1 MARSLLPQMSPWIE
15 VSLAVGVSPDKS
27 LLLGRSVHMRR
38 ALGWW
43 EPEKDS
49 SAAICNPVAQN
60 TMFTFKIMIYSIFC
74 HQGHSRWLEFVSTE
88 LGTYQPSAEVVERA
102 RA

>member
-15 VSLAVGVSPDKS
+15 VSLAIDVSPDKS
-27 LLLGRSVHMRR
+27 LVLGRSVHMRR
-38 ALGWW
+38 ELGWW

-49 SAAICNPVAQN
+49 SVAICNPIAYN
-60 TMFTFKIMIYSIFC
+60 TMFIFKIITYFIFC
-74 HQGHSRWLEFVSTE
+74 HQGYSLWLEFVSTE
-88 LGTYQPSAEVVERA
+88 LETYQPSAEVVERA